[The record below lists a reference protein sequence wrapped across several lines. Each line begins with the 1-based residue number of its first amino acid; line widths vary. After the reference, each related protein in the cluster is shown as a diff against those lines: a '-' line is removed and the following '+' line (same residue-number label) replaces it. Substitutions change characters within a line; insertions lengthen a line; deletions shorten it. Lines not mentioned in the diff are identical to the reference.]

1 MSDYAVTHNNGP
13 RTIGEVPGMAE
24 KILVV
29 DDSNL
34 IVEGLV
40 SIFRYKNY
48 ETWKACSGEEC
59 LDILERQVP
68 DIIILDILMEPMD
81 GWETLARIRENPRAR
96 DVPVLMFSAK
106 SISEKEEEQCRQAV
120 DEFVAKPVTPGQLVK
135 TVDRVL
141 LRRRAAREIA
151 ERWRSSGISEE
162 KIAEYLS
169 LDGTIDI
176 EFHLSG
182 ILRQEMERGQPAAWK
197 PEEFLDALNAVEE
210 RIRSAAPL
218 LGAGSRDAPRMARVA
233 ERQDDEPP
241 AAPVPEPASVA
252 PPRPAPEK
260 PVHSG
265 SGSPEIPDE
274 TKPAA
279 APKPVSRP
287 PEFRPLRK
295 YIPPEPLVPEV
306 PVSEKP
312 PEKPE
317 PPAEPEVVP
326 EEPAVSE
333 KEAPEMP
340 VGVVEAEPEPS
351 VPEEYP
357 EKQDTPEESLPAAG
371 SVPDVPQIA
380 RQEPEP
386 APDPDFGWE
395 DTDRDAV
402 GVPEPEPEPPVPVPD
417 VPAAPETEATTTPDP
432 APAVPEEPVPPVSPE
447 PPEEKIPVASK
458 PKRKSAP
465 VPEPASSGAAP
476 VSTQIDRN
484 IRQHTA
490 RKKAEVRE
498 AARQSFFGKLIES
511 LKAAF
516 SGLFRGSK
524 K

>member
-1 MSDYAVTHNNGP
+1 
-13 RTIGEVPGMAE
+13 MAE

-40 SIFRYKNY
+40 SIFRYKKY

-218 LGAGSRDAPRMARVA
+218 LGAGSRDVPRMARVA

-241 AAPVPEPASVA
+241 AAPVPEPAPVA

-260 PVHSG
+260 PAPSG
-265 SGSPEIPDE
+265 SGSAEIPDAM
-274 TKPAA
+274 KPAA

-295 YIPPEPLVPEV
+295 YTPPEPLVPADPV
-306 PVSEKP
+306 PEKP

-317 PPAEPEVVP
+317 PPAEPAVVP
-326 EEPAVSE
+326 DEPATVLTPVIPEPEPPVVSE

-340 VGVVEAEPEPS
+340 VGVVEAKPEPS

-371 SVPDVPQIA
+371 PVPDVPQIA
-380 RQEPEP
+380 QQVPEP

-402 GVPEPEPEPPVPVPD
+402 RVPEPEPEPPVPAPEA
-417 VPAAPETEATTTPDP
+417 PTEPETEATSTLDQ
-432 APAVPEEPVPPVSPE
+432 APTVPEEPAPPVSPE

-458 PKRKSAP
+458 PKRKSTP
-465 VPEPASSGAAP
+465 GAAP

-484 IRQHTA
+484 LKQHAA
-490 RKKAEVRE
+490 RKKAEARE